1 MRALSFTPMQII
13 RSVQEMQALAGTL
26 RAKGQLIGL
35 VPTMGAL
42 HEGHLTLI
50 RRAKERAEAVVVS
63 IFVNPTQFAP
73 SEDFNKYPR
82 EFEADA
88 AKCEA
93 AGATHVFA
101 PSNEEIY
108 PKGYSTYVT
117 EEHVAKPLEGVSR
130 PAHFRGV
137 TTVVAKLFNICRPDL
152 AVFGQKDAQQVA
164 VIKKMVADLNF
175 TVEIV
180 VAETLREPDGLAMS
194 SRNRYLTATQ
204 RGESLA
210 ISRALFKARDMVA
223 AGERR
228 ADRLVAEATHILSQ
242 QRRVRVIYVSLVNR
256 DTMEPAREAEP
267 GRTLLTVAAW
277 VDEVRLIDNIVL

>member
-1 MRALSFTPMQII
+1 MQII
-13 RSVQEMQALAGTL
+13 TSVTEMQTLAHEL
-26 RAKGQLIGL
+26 RSKGQIIGL

-42 HEGHLTLI
+42 HEGHLGLVQL
-50 RRAKERAEAVVVS
+50 AAERADKVVVS

-82 EFEADA
+82 ELADDV

-93 AGATHVFA
+93 AGADHVFA
-101 PSNEEIY
+101 PPAEEVY
-108 PKGYSTYVT
+108 PRGYSTYIG

-130 PAHFRGV
+130 PSHFRGV

-164 VIKKMVADLNF
+164 VIRKMVVDLNF
-175 TVEIV
+175 TVDVV
-180 VAETLREPDGLAMS
+180 VAPTRRDADGLAMS

-204 RGESLA
+204 RTDALS

-223 AGERR
+223 VGERR
-228 ADRLVAEATHILSQ
+228 SDRLIAEATHILSQ
-242 QRRVRVIYVSLVNR
+242 HRRVRVIYVALVDR
-256 DTMEPAREAEP
+256 DSMEPVREAMP
-267 GRTLLTVAAW
+267 GRAVLAIAVW